1 MERMGENG
9 ILKKREKEREK
20 ERGPVEKVSMYVTGS
35 MTSHDSSHHVSRAIA
50 ALHKMREREK

>member
-1 MERMGENG
+1 MGENG